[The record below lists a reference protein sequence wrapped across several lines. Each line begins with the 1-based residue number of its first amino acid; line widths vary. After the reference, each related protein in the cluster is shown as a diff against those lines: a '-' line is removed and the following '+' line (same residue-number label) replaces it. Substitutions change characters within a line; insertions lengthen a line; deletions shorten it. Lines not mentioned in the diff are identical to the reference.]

1 MADDSP
7 RPADT
12 ASTDGSSSAADDP
25 VIALLREARLV
36 FGAVLV
42 DDEPRLVECLD
53 RDRFAE
59 DGAEMAL
66 AMAVTSA
73 NADLVP
79 FVTERR
85 DEMEG
90 ETENAAGD
98 ETENETT
105 APPQIDSFDEVVS
118 AVEGSHTFYL
128 VLNTAPG
135 EWNRVR
141 HADAGE
147 TPRYRVAD
155 AVVTEATER
164 IGDFP
169 DGVDGTD
176 IEIIDWSG

>member
-1 MADDSP
+1 MADNSP
-7 RPADT
+7 NAD
-12 ASTDGSSSAADDP
+12 DDP
-25 VIALLREARLV
+25 VIALLRDARLA

-53 RDRFAE
+53 RDRFAD

-66 AMAVTSA
+66 AMAVTSV

-79 FVTERR
+79 FVAERR
-85 DEMEG
+85 DEVED

-98 ETENETT
+98 ETEGE
-105 APPQIDSFDEVVS
+105 AAGPPQIDSFDEAVS
-118 AVEGSHTFYL
+118 AVEASHTFYL
-128 VLNTAPG
+128 VLNTGPG

-164 IGDFP
+164 IGNFP
-169 DGVDGTD
+169 DSVEGTD